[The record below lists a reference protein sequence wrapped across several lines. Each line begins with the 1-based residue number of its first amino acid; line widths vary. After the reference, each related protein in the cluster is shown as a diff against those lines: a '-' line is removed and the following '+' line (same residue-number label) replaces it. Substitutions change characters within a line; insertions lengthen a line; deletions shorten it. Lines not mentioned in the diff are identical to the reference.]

1 MRGRKPSDTVP
12 APSPLADVPRPP
24 SYLSKD
30 AKAEW
35 KRMASLL
42 ILDRRTLDVGDMP
55 TFAAYCVAAGQLAEA
70 SRIIAR
76 EGMTYAGANGFPK
89 RHPAVAILAEASK
102 QVRQLGGELGLTPVS
117 RSRAPMRAAE
127 ADDPDAMDL
136 GL

>member
-1 MRGRKPSDTVP
+1 MRGRKPSSTAP

-30 AKAEW
+30 AKLEW
-35 KRMASLL
+35 KRMAPLL
-42 ILDRRTLDVGDMP
+42 ILERRTLDVGDMP
-55 TFAAYCVAAGQLAEA
+55 TFAAYCVAAGEVAEA
-70 SRIIAR
+70 SRIIAA
-76 EGMTYAGANGFPK
+76 EGMTYSGASGPK
-89 RHPAVAILAEASK
+89 RHPAVAIRSDAMK
-102 QVRQLGGELGLTPVS
+102 QVRQLAGELGLTPVS